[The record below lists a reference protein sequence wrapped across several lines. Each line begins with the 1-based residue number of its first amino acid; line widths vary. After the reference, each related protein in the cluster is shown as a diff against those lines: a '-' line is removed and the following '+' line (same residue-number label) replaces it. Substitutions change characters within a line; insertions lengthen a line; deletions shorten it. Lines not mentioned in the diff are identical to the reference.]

1 MKQICRSH
9 FARKKSL
16 TFRFVLFAGLL
27 VVTISIL
34 AASFL
39 VRLLL
44 QQAYRERL
52 HMLQTSIAQTDLLF
66 SQYLSDMGAIL
77 FGCSTKDPCFR

>member
-9 FARKKSL
+9 VARKKSL

-52 HMLQTSIAQTDLLF
+52 HMLQTSISF
-66 SQYLSDMGAIL
+66 
-77 FGCSTKDPCFR
+77 